1 VGSSRRLHSGFV
13 ICEIALAVVLLVAA
27 GLLARTLL
35 RLSSVDPG
43 IDVHNVLIAR
53 VALSPNALSSPA
65 TMRVA
70 WQDLLGRVRAVPGAQ
85 SVAITDLVPMGND
98 ENLIGYSTTA
108 ATPPASQI
116 PLSLLTSVTPEY
128 LKVMGIPLR
137 QGRFFEEQDRIG
149 SEPVVVIDEVLAERA
164 FPGRSPVGSQLWV
177 QFLGPAKVVGVVG
190 HARPWGLDGDDQA
203 RIREEMYFP
212 FAQCPDEFLRLAS
225 SAMSLVM
232 RTTVAPLSAAEAVR
246 HEVRGAIRD
255 QALYEV
261 RTMEQVVSRTLA
273 RQRFLLLLFSV
284 FSGLALLLAC
294 IGIYGVLTYLASQR
308 VPEFGVRT
316 ALGASSIDVMRLV
329 LRQSVAMIL
338 VGVALGIAAALG
350 AGRLLGRLVA
360 GVRPTEPLTFTIM
373 VSVLVVAVLF
383 ASFLPAR
390 RASRMDPVSALRQE

>member
-65 TMRVA
+65 TVRVA

-85 SVAITDLVPMGND
+85 SVAITDLVPMDND

-190 HARPWGLDGDDQA
+190 HVRHWGLDGDDQA
-203 RIREEMYFP
+203 RVREEMYFP

>member
-1 VGSSRRLHSGFV
+1 
-13 ICEIALAVVLLVAA
+13 
-27 GLLARTLL
+27 
-35 RLSSVDPG
+35 
-43 IDVHNVLIAR
+43 
-53 VALSPNALSSPA
+53 
-65 TMRVA
+65 
-70 WQDLLGRVRAVPGAQ
+70 
-85 SVAITDLVPMGND
+85 
-98 ENLIGYSTTA
+98 
-108 ATPPASQI
+108 
-116 PLSLLTSVTPEY
+116 
-128 LKVMGIPLR
+128 
-137 QGRFFEEQDRIG
+137 
-149 SEPVVVIDEVLAERA
+149 
-164 FPGRSPVGSQLWV
+164 
-177 QFLGPAKVVGVVG
+177 
-190 HARPWGLDGDDQA
+190 
-203 RIREEMYFP
+203 
-212 FAQCPDEFLRLAS
+212 
-225 SAMSLVM
+225 
-232 RTTVAPLSAAEAVR
+232 
-246 HEVRGAIRD
+246 
-255 QALYEV
+255 
-261 RTMEQVVSRTLA
+261 MEQVVSRTLA